1 MRIATR
7 VNWHSSASLKDPV
20 NEWGEEKHV
29 GLIQNMLAVIVVLG
43 LLVTFH
49 EFGHFWV
56 ARRCGVKVLRF
67 SVGFGKPFW
76 SRVDRHGTEFAVAA
90 IPLGGY
96 VKMLD
101 EREGP
106 VPDDELDQAFNR
118 KSVWQRIA
126 IVAAG
131 PLANFLLAIVAY
143 WAIFVA
149 GTTTVAPLV
158 GDVTP
163 SSPAAEAGLERG
175 DEIVA
180 IQDEP
185 VRAWDDINLKL
196 VAMIG
201 HDGVLEIEA
210 RPAASNSPRTY
221 ALQVDDFLVRQ
232 NPPQPFETLG
242 FTPWRPQMPAVIGQ
256 VLEGEAAAQAGIQ
269 AGDKVLSVNDR
280 PVDDWMAFVSVI
292 RSSAG
297 ETLSLVVEREGRQQR
312 LTLTPGRN
320 VQADGEAIG
329 YIGAGA
335 EPVTWPEDMRREIRY
350 GPLEAVGQAVAKT
363 GEMSL
368 LTVDAIRKM
377 LVGLISPSNLS
388 GPITIAQIS
397 GDSARAGLE
406 AFIGFMA
413 YLSISLAVLNL
424 LPIPV
429 LDGGHLFYYLVE
441 VVRGRPVSEKTQA
454 IGLRIG
460 IAMVGTLMIMA
471 LYFDLMRLW

>member
-1 MRIATR
+1 
-7 VNWHSSASLKDPV
+7 
-20 NEWGEEKHV
+20 V
-29 GLIQNMLAVIVVLG
+29 GLIQNILAVIVVLG

-76 SRVDRHGTEFAVAA
+76 SRTDRHGTEFAVAA

-106 VPDDELDQAFNR
+106 VPNEQLDQAFNR
-118 KSVWQRIA
+118 KNVWQRIA

-143 WAIFVA
+143 WAIFVV

-163 SSPAAEAGLERG
+163 ASPAAKAGFERG

-180 IQDEP
+180 IQGES
-185 VRAWDDINLKL
+185 VRAWDEINLKL
-196 VAMIG
+196 VALIG
-201 HDGVLEIEA
+201 YDGRLEIDA
-210 RPAASNSPRTY
+210 RPEGAERVRTY
-221 ALQVDDFLVRQ
+221 GLEVDNFLARQ
-232 NPPQPFETLG
+232 NPPQPFGTLG
-242 FTPWRPQMPAVIGQ
+242 FEPWRPDMPAVLGQ
-256 VLEGEAAAQAGIQ
+256 VLEGEAAAQAGLQ
-269 AGDKVLSVNDR
+269 VGDRIVEVNGT
-280 PVDDWMAFVSVI
+280 PISDWMDFVNIV
-292 RSSAG
+292 RVSAG
-297 ETLSLVVEREGRQQR
+297 EELSLKIERDGDQQL
-312 LTLTPGRN
+312 LTLTPGTN
-320 VQADGEAIG
+320 PQADGTVIG

-335 EPVTWPEDMRREIRY
+335 EPVTWPQELRREIRY
-350 GPLEAVGQAVAKT
+350 GPLDAVGQAVAKT

-406 AFIGFMA
+406 AFVGFIA

-429 LDGGHLFYYLVE
+429 LDGGHLLYYLVE
-441 VVRGRPVSEKTQA
+441 VVRGRPVSEQA
-454 IGLRIG
+454 QAVGLRIG
-460 IAMVGTLMIMA
+460 ITMVGTLMIMA

>member
-7 VNWHSSASLKDPV
+7 VNWHSSASLKGPA
-20 NEWGEEKHV
+20 NERDEEKHV
-29 GLIQNMLAVIVVLG
+29 GLIQNILAVIVVLG

-76 SRVDRHGTEFAVAA
+76 SRVDRYGTEFAVAA

-118 KSVWQRIA
+118 KSVWKRIA

-185 VRAWDDINLKL
+185 VRAWDEINLKL

-210 RPAASNSPRTY
+210 RPAASSSPRTY
-221 ALQVDDFLVRQ
+221 ALTVDDFLVRQ

-242 FTPWRPQMPAVIGQ
+242 FTPWRPLMPAVIGQ

-269 AGDKVLSVNDR
+269 VGDKVLSVNDR

-297 ETLSLVVEREGRQQR
+297 ETLSLVVEREGRQQT

-320 VQADGEAIG
+320 VQTDGEAIG